1 MSSLQDFIKWN
12 EEKWE
17 SKNQQMYQ
25 GRSANRWP
33 WFSEELDPDISD
45 FLKVH
50 GIHSA
55 KILDLG
61 TCSGSQA
68 IALAKM
74 GYQVVGSDISQTA
87 LAQAKNK
94 TKTLPWQTQV
104 EFVLDDV
111 LDSRLAPAQ
120 FDLILDRGC
129 FHSVCCISTKK
140 YIANVL
146 KLLKADGKV
155 LLKTMSLQERRFSD
169 YDIFAGQKIP
179 MPYRFDDE
187 ILHNVFAEHF
197 HIEKITD
204 SYFYS
209 SVIKPPAQA
218 KLVVLSK
225 KPDVSSQ
232 DKAVCET
239 ASI

>member
-17 SKNQQMYQ
+17 SKNQQMYHRT
-25 GRSANRWP
+25 GDNRWP
-33 WFSEELDPDISD
+33 WFSEALDPDISE
-45 FLKVH
+45 FLQVH
-50 GIHSA
+50 NIQCG

-74 GYQVVGSDISQTA
+74 GYEVVGSDISETA
-87 LAQAKNK
+87 LAKAKNQVAG
-94 TKTLPWQTQV
+94 LPRQTQIA
-104 EFVLDDV
+104 FVFDDI
-111 LDSRLAPAQ
+111 LDSKLEPGQ
-120 FDLILDRGC
+120 FDLIFDRGC

-140 YIANVL
+140 YIANLL
-146 KLLKADGKV
+146 KLLKPEGKV
-155 LLKTMSLQERRFSD
+155 LLKTMSLQETRFSD
-169 YDIFAGQKIP
+169 YDVFAGQKIP

-187 ILHNVFAEHF
+187 ILHNVFSESF

-209 SVIKPPAQA
+209 SVIKPPARA
-218 KLVVLSK
+218 KLTILSK
-225 KPDVSSQ
+225 K
-232 DKAVCET
+232 A
-239 ASI
+239 